1 MNSTFGNH
9 LSLLQP
15 LISLDFSRLEPR
27 QEELS
32 YAMPFLTQVV
42 CCRTAQLPLSAIR
55 KKQTKQLSLKMS
67 QAHFRHAAVSA
78 TCASAGSRN
87 ATVPAVRR
95 RNSIQKRVHDA
106 QAMKTCFEKRTG
118 YFSIIYSLHY
128 SETIF
133 QSTQVSH
140 DTPQWLSRICSSV
153 NVRIYNINKSN
164 KYFCTGFES

>member
-1 MNSTFGNH
+1 MNSMVGNH

-27 QEELS
+27 QEEPS

-55 KKQTKQLSLKMS
+55 KKQTKQLSLKTS
-67 QAHFRHAAVSA
+67 QAHFSHAAVSA
-78 TCASAGSRN
+78 TCVSAGSRN
-87 ATVPAVRR
+87 ATVPAVR

-106 QAMKTCFEKRTG
+106 QAMRKEQGILIYTISQC
-118 YFSIIYSLHY
+118 IYSLHY

-140 DTPQWLSRICSSV
+140 GTPQWLSRICSSV